1 MEKLLEKI
9 GILFAKA
16 ALASASYNVNS
27 TCRHYIYQE
36 EVPECA
42 KKLSKVK

>member
-1 MEKLLEKI
+1 MKKI
-9 GILFAKA
+9 IIKFGNVIAMA
-16 ALASASYNVNS
+16 ALAIATLNVNS
-27 TCRHYIYQE
+27 TCTFRIYQE